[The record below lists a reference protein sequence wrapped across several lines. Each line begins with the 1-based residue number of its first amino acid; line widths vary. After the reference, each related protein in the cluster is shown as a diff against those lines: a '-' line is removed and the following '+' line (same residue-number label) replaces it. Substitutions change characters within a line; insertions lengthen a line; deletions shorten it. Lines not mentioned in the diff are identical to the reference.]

1 MLNSNFQYN
10 MDQLMKESEQ
20 PSIRYDN
27 DKSSIVLCCF
37 LLWAKK
43 QNNPSNNELII
54 ETINNLNLK
63 KEFDFAKFETL
74 YEYTVEDCIEAIKEI
89 INLNSNNYE
98 DVVFSGSVSLNE
110 LVIEL
115 LNLKSNDSFCD
126 FGSGDG
132 RFLSLVATDANNKKI
147 NCTYTGYEILIKQ
160 VLISKCL
167 MKVLGLEA
175 EIINRD
181 YAREKIE
188 NQFDKA
194 YLFPPFGLRYSI
206 AEWESLKG
214 EFGRLFTS
222 RSETELLYLL
232 KAFKNIKENG
242 KLIVVLP
249 QGVGF
254 RSSGVA
260 VREYL
265 LENNFVEGIISL
277 PAKVLTRIS
286 IPVDLW
292 ILTKETQKEKGVKML
307 DATNMIVESKSKFNV
322 ELDTKGI
329 LEAYYKNAKHVFLKE
344 FKEHEYSLSIGI
356 YETSKLMNKIS
367 NPVRISDVCSI
378 EKGSQYTISKF
389 KDQISNTPTEYQL
402 LSSINIQDGIVEYDS
417 LTYIKPDQK
426 LLKFKLEEGDIVITT
441 KSTVVKTFVANDLP
455 DRNIIVTGGMI
466 ILRPNTTK
474 VNPTYI
480 KMFLDSSIGKN
491 EFKSIIKG
499 TTIGFIPFNDFRER
513 MIISCPSLDKQNKLA
528 EQYNNTLWT
537 INALTKQLEDS
548 KAKLG
553 NIIEDSLSEGD

>member
-1 MLNSNFQYN
+1 MLNSNFQHN
-10 MDQLMKESEQ
+10 MNQLMKESEQ
-20 PSIRYDN
+20 PSIRYAY
-27 DKSSIVLCCF
+27 DKSSMVLCCF

-43 QNNPSNNELII
+43 QNDSFNNELIM
-54 ETINNLNLK
+54 EAINNLNLK
-63 KEFDFAKFETL
+63 REFNLAKFKTL
-74 YEYTVEDCIEAIKEI
+74 YEYSVEDCVAAIKEI
-89 INLNSNNYE
+89 INLNNNDYE
-98 DVVFSGSVSLNE
+98 DVVYSSSTSLNE

-115 LNLKSNDSFCD
+115 LNLKSNESFSD

-132 RFLSLVATDANNKKI
+132 RFLSLIATDATNKKN
-147 NCTYTGYEILIKQ
+147 NCSYTGYEIVSQQ

-167 MKVLGLEA
+167 MKVLGLEV
-175 EIINRD
+175 EIINCD

-232 KAFKNIKENG
+232 KVFKNIKQNG
-242 KLIVVLP
+242 KLVAVLP

-265 LENNFVEGIISL
+265 LENDFVEGIISL
-277 PAKVLTRIS
+277 PARVLTRIS

-292 ILTKETQKEKGVKML
+292 ILTKETKKEKGVKMI
-307 DATNMIVESKSKFNV
+307 DATNMIVESKSKSNI

-329 LEAYYKNAKHVFLKE
+329 LEAYYKNAKQVLLNDL
-344 FKEHEYSLSIGI
+344 KEHEYSLSIGI

-367 NPVRISDVCSI
+367 SPVRISDVCSI

-389 KDQISNTPTEYQL
+389 KGQISNVPTEYQL
-402 LSSINIQDGIVEYDS
+402 LASINIQDGIVEYDS
-417 LTYIKPDQK
+417 LTYIKPDPK
-426 LLKFKLEEGDIVITT
+426 LLKFKLEEGDVVITT

-466 ILRPNTTK
+466 VLRPNMAK

-491 EFKSIIKG
+491 EYKSIIKG
-499 TTIGFIPFNDFRER
+499 TTIGFIPFNDFKER

-528 EQYNNTLWT
+528 DQYNNTLWT

-553 NIIEDSLSEGD
+553 NIIEESLSEGE